1 MRILSNPETLIAL
14 VPSLLIALTFH
25 EYAHARVAYAFG
37 DTTAKDMGRMTLNP
51 VSHLDPIGT
60 LMILIV
66 GFGWARPVPI
76 NPGRFRDI
84 RRGLLWVSLAGPLAN
99 LFLIGVGLV
108 FLTYEQ
114 LPQEWVAFFIK
125 INMTLAA
132 FNALP
137 ALPLDGGRIYRARL
151 CGRLGFRRA
160 TQHAARLG
168 GVFAVL
174 FAVSGVVGLF
184 LGYVNL
190 TLIILGFFV
199 YAAAAKEQKTAMYVL
214 MRYLV
219 RKQGELR
226 RYGCLPAEH
235 IVAVGTTA
243 VGEVVKLFVPQRY
256 HLIWVM
262 NDTGEV
268 DGLLSEYDVVH
279 ALVELGT
286 ATPVE
291 QVLNRK

>member
-1 MRILSNPETLIAL
+1 MRMGSLFGIRIRLNRLFLLLLFTLGAVGLLPQAMMIFTVVFLHELAHAL
-14 VPSLLIALTFH
+14 VAKRSGLVVDEVELLPFGGV
-25 EYAHARVAYAFG
+25 ARIDDVLEIDPRVEMQVAA
-37 DTTAKDMGRMTLNP
+37 
-51 VSHLDPIGT
+51 
-60 LMILIV
+60 
-66 GFGWARPVPI
+66 
-76 NPGRFRDI
+76 
-84 RRGLLWVSLAGPLAN
+84 AGPLAN

-256 HLIWVM
+256 HFIWVM